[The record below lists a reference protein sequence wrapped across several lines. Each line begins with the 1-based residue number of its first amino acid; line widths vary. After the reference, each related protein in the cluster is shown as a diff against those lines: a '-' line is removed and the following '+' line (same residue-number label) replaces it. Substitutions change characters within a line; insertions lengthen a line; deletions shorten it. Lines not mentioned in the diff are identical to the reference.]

1 MKLKC
6 VRVCVCVCVF
16 VFRET
21 IGLTACLAF
30 FLCPEIY
37 LALED
42 SPEPFMDKEEVSQ
55 PKCQEKLNV
64 L

>member
-1 MKLKC
+1 MC
-6 VRVCVCVCVF
+6 ARTRAYEI
-16 VFRET
+16 RET

-55 PKCQEKLNV
+55 PKMSGKT
-64 L
+64 